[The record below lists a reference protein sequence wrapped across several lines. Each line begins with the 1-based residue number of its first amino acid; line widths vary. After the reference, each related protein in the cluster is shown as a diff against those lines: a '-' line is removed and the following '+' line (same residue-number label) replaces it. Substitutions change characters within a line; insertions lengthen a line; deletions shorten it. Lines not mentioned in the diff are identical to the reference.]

1 MCLPHRKGR
10 NLFLSFAA
18 MLIALMVKNEIV
30 SILLVG
36 ICLRV
41 AVIILSR
48 NLALLTSITTADF
61 RLGILRITTLF
72 NILVLVVGIIFSLL
86 VAFDLLTF
94 SENVE
99 KLFAM
104 ALVSSVIIFAGIIS
118 PKLPFNRHTELH
130 LP

>member
-41 AVIILSR
+41 AVIILYR